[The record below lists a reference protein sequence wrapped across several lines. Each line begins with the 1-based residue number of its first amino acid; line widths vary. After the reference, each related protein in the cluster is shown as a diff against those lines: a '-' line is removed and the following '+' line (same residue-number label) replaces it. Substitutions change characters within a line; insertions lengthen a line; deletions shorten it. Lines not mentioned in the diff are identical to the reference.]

1 MRTFSA
7 FEKKIINKLLTLDKD
22 NSNSICVQ
30 NILVDESGIIGKP
43 TEFEF
48 GIGGAKKLSIYYYK
62 DIDKLDENEKELLH
76 NLEKQLFDF
85 VLIMNYLIDE
95 NYILRIPKNL
105 HSNPHKKVDY
115 KREIQLNSKLA
126 NMLGE
131 LWDNEFI
138 IRPELKLLKKHK
150 YKELNLYNEH
160 INNLWTRWIAI
171 FSILFSIGFN
181 LITFYITRNENRKTS
196 IDINN
201 TSNNEIPEE
210 SFYNMVKIQSLTEDK
225 EK

>member
-1 MRTFSA
+1 MRTFTDS
-7 FEKKIINKLLTLDKD
+7 EKKIINTLLNLDKK
-22 NSNSICVQ
+22 NCSSICIK
-30 NILVDESGIIGKP
+30 NILTDNNGILGKP
-43 TEFEF
+43 TDFEF
-48 GIGGAKKLSIYYYK
+48 DIGGTKKLSIYYYK
-62 DIDKLDENEKELLH
+62 EIYNLDKKENEFIQH
-76 NLEKQLFDF
+76 LEKQLFDF